1 MMTKTHA
8 LFPALLLGTAL
19 ALAGCDQPAPDVQGL
34 PDDRAK
40 QENAQQRVLAGKVM
54 YRERMAMPPEATVT
68 VTLADVSRMDVPA
81 RMIAEQYIDNPG
93 NVPVPFALRY
103 DKSFADNDHPMAY
116 AVRAE
121 IRDGNGRLLWTTTQ
135 RHTVT
140 LGDKEANQNMTV
152 MLERVA
158 NEAPAQPVTGKAQ
171 AKAGGASFWAVG
183 NEPGWH
189 LAVYPEKR
197 LVFVWDYG
205 NNSMTT
211 PNPGAKTEG
220 AQTIYMVSTEAASL
234 KVEISE
240 QGCEDVMS
248 GEAFPYQVKVTRN
261 STLYSGC
268 GQDL

>member
-68 VTLADVSRMDVPA
+68 VTLADVSRADAPA
-81 RMIAEQYIDNPG
+81 RMIAEQQIDNPG

-103 DKSFADNDHPMAY
+103 DKSFANNDHPMAF

-121 IRDGNGRLLWTTTQ
+121 IRDGDGRLLWTTTK
-135 RHTVT
+135 RHTVA
-140 LGDKEANQNMTV
+140 LGDKDANQNITV
-152 MLERVA
+152 MLERVNA
-158 NEAPAQPVTGKAQ
+158 EAQAQPASDKAQ
-171 AKAGGASFWAVG
+171 AKADGASFWAVG

-220 AQTIYMVSTEAASL
+220 TETIYMASTETGAL
-234 KVEISE
+234 KVEFSE
-240 QGCEDVMS
+240 QDCEDTMS
-248 GEAFPYQVKVTRN
+248 GEAFPYKVKVTRN
-261 STLYSGC
+261 GTLYSGC

>member
-1 MMTKTHA
+1 
-8 LFPALLLGTAL
+8 
-19 ALAGCDQPAPDVQGL
+19 
-34 PDDRAK
+34 
-40 QENAQQRVLAGKVM
+40 
-54 YRERMAMPPEATVT
+54 
-68 VTLADVSRMDVPA
+68 
-81 RMIAEQYIDNPG
+81 MIAEQHIDNPG

-121 IRDGNGRLLWTTTQ
+121 IRDGDGRLLWTTTQ
-135 RHTVT
+135 RHTVE

-152 MLERVA
+152 MLERVDA
-158 NEAPAQPVTGKAQ
+158 EAQAQPASSKAQ
-171 AKAGGASFWAVG
+171 AKADGASFWAAG

-205 NNSMTT
+205 NSSMTT

-220 AQTIYMVSTEAASL
+220 TETIYMASTETGAL

-240 QGCEDVMS
+240 QPCEDVMS

-261 STLYSGC
+261 GTLYSGC

>member
-1 MMTKTHA
+1 MMRNSNA
-8 LFPALLLGTAL
+8 LLSSLLLGAAL
-19 ALAGCDQPAPDVQGL
+19 SLTGCDQPEQDAQRL
-34 PDDRAK
+34 PDERAK

-68 VTLADVSRMDVPA
+68 VTLADVSRADAPA
-81 RMIAEQYIDNPG
+81 QLIAEQQIDNPG

-103 DKSFADNDHPMAY
+103 DKSFAQNSHPMAY

-121 IRDGNGRLLWTTTQ
+121 VRDGEGRLLWTTTQ
-135 RHTVT
+135 RHTVE
-140 LGDKEANQNMTV
+140 LGEKEANQNVTI

-158 NEAPAQPVTGKAQ
+158 SDAQAKPAANKAQ
-171 AKAGGASFWAVG
+171 AKADGANFWAAG

-189 LAVYPEKR
+189 LAIYPEER

-205 NNSMTT
+205 NSNMTT

-220 AQTIYMVSTEAASL
+220 PETIYMASTETGAL

-240 QGCEDVMS
+240 QECEDVMS
-248 GEAFPYQVKVTRN
+248 GEASDYKVKVTRN
-261 STLYSGC
+261 NTLYSGC

>member
-1 MMTKTHA
+1 MMTRTHA
-8 LFPALLLGTAL
+8 LLSSLLLGAAL
-19 ALAGCDQPAPDVQGL
+19 ALAGCDQPEPDAQGL

-81 RMIAEQYIDNPG
+81 RMISEQHIDNPG

-121 IRDGNGRLLWTTTQ
+121 IRDGDGRLLWTTTQ
-135 RHTVT
+135 RHTVE

-152 MLERVA
+152 MLERVDA
-158 NEAPAQPVTGKAQ
+158 EAQAQPASSKAQ
-171 AKAGGASFWAVG
+171 AKADGASFWAAG

-205 NNSMTT
+205 NSSMTT

-220 AQTIYMVSTEAASL
+220 TETIYMASTETGAL

-240 QGCEDVMS
+240 QPCEDVMS

-261 STLYSGC
+261 GTLYSGC